1 MSVCMPSLV
10 RVALLALQVL
20 LVAGAANAQPRMP
33 LVAVLIHGTESGDH
47 ARLEALRDGMREL
60 GYVEGRSYRLE
71 ARFSD
76 GRFERLPDLAR
87 ELLRLNPDVAVG
99 APVLSAQAFW
109 RETKTV
115 PIVIATGSGALQIGM
130 IASLARPG
138 GNVTGVTHQ
147 ADDLTQK
154 LFELVREIAPR
165 AKRVMALSS
174 GRALV
179 ESDTRGGSRAAAAA
193 LGMTLIEAWADSPD
207 EIRRLSDRCERERCE
222 ALVVLIDPNL
232 FTRRAELVSLA
243 AKLRL
248 PAIYPA
254 LEYVRDQGLIAYAAD
269 QRQNIRRA
277 AHFVDRILRGASP
290 ADLPIEQ
297 PTKFELVINLKTAK
311 ALCLT
316 IPPSLLQRA
325 DQVIE

>member
-1 MSVCMPSLV
+1 MERRTFLAMVPG
-10 RVALLALQVL
+10 ALLAAPPVAAAQQARKVPRVGVL
-20 LVAGAANAQPRMP
+20 LLSKGSKESVGGAF
-33 LVAVLIHGTESGDH
+33 
-47 ARLEALRDGMREL
+47 LEGLREL
-60 GYVEGRSYRLE
+60 GYVEGGSYRLE

-179 ESDTRGGSRAAAAA
+179 ESDTRGGCA
-193 LGMTLIEAWADSPD
+193 PPP
-207 EIRRLSDRCERERCE
+207 RRS
-222 ALVVLIDPNL
+222 A
-232 FTRRAELVSLA
+232 
-243 AKLRL
+243 
-248 PAIYPA
+248 
-254 LEYVRDQGLIAYAAD
+254 
-269 QRQNIRRA
+269 
-277 AHFVDRILRGASP
+277 
-290 ADLPIEQ
+290 
-297 PTKFELVINLKTAK
+297 
-311 ALCLT
+311 
-316 IPPSLLQRA
+316 
-325 DQVIE
+325 